1 MTRLYLLS
9 QSRFRMSVPMK
20 TESRFPRI
28 PVEIEREKKT
38 PLRRQSPR
46 PPQSQ
51 LKPLP
56 FSVIREEIQSIS
68 TINSHPQAIPIPI
81 PSTTNKHKHK
91 YKHTPRHVVISWN
104 LVAQARIMCKRAAMG
119 RQALWAIYHWLRG
132 SGPGN
137 FKFSK
142 ESSACNFP
150 TNRQGC
156 PIPGYRIPTLQRNLV
171 CSMPAAN

>member
-28 PVEIEREKKT
+28 PVEIERVKKP

-56 FSVIREEIQSIS
+56 FSVIREEIQRIS

-81 PSTTNKHKHK
+81 PIPIQRPQAQA
-91 YKHTPRHVVISWN
+91 HTSACSY

-119 RQALWAIYHWLRG
+119 RQVLWAIYHWLRG